1 MMQVC
6 KRIFLILILLFASFA
21 VKSQTVKDTIS
32 VNVRDSIKIENIN
45 IELRNYGKQGFIT
58 DNLTFL
64 QFGIVIIGALLS
76 IPATPLLVIT
86 TGLSIINAGIN
97 WKADR
102 RLSKFNV
109 KTEHR
114 KLWQN
119 KKMN

>member
-1 MMQVC
+1 MQVC

-114 KLWQN
+114 KLWQK